1 MLKKLDSAG
10 IVDGVALLEKL
21 SNPEALE
28 GFNEYLKSNPR
39 LVAQNQQTLDGIFG
53 RSMVSDGEYVPL
65 TVPEIERR
73 LRDESQNDK

>member
-1 MLKKLDSAG
+1 M
-10 IVDGVALLEKL
+10 ALLEKL
-21 SNPEALE
+21 SNPEVLE